1 LYERLLKRVKELEEE
16 LAEMKKGEIH
26 ELTPATGSKPSGYIP
41 IAFDVVLYQFH
52 DIVDPK
58 AIGWRRRCSPCWWKC

>member
-26 ELTPATGSKPSGYIP
+26 ELTPAPGSKSSGYIP
-41 IAFDVVLYQFH
+41 IAV
-52 DIVDPK
+52 
-58 AIGWRRRCSPCWWKC
+58 KCRVISIR